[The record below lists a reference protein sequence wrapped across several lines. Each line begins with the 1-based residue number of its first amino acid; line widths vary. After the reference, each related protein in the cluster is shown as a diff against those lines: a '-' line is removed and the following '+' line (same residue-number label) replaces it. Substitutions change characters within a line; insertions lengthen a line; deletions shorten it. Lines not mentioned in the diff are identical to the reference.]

1 MSRMESLKT
10 LFFENPFYVYVT
22 LGVAELV
29 LAAIWWERRTP
40 RWRQVLLIPPV
51 LAGLVLLVERLVVT
65 DREQLLADVRE
76 IARSLEM
83 HQTETLD
90 RYLDDDFRGY
100 LGGREMDRKA
110 AIETADQVVKGMG
123 VSSVSLRDV
132 EVQVNGATARMRGEA
147 WLTFQDPNIG
157 VGRGRLDWEIV
168 WLERGDQ
175 WRIAELVRI
184 ERR

>member
-1 MSRMESLKT
+1 MPRMEPLKT

-29 LAAIWWERRTP
+29 LTAIWWERRTP

-76 IARSLEM
+76 IARGLEM
-83 HQTETLD
+83 HQSETLD

-100 LGGREMDRKA
+100 LGGREIDRKA
-110 AIETADQVVKGMG
+110 AIETADQAVKGMG

-147 WLTFQDPNIG
+147 WLTFQAPNIG
-157 VGRGRLDWEIV
+157 VGRGRLEWEVV
-168 WLERGDQ
+168 WRKRGGQ

-184 ERR
+184 ERK